1 MPVQTTE
8 PGPLSKVKN
17 GYSHHSTDPHGLLG
31 LANITAAHELACS
44 EITQPGQHLTDIGKT
59 LAFS

>member
-8 PGPLSKVKN
+8 AGPLSKVKN

-44 EITQPGQHLTDIGKT
+44 EITQPGQHLTDIW
-59 LAFS
+59 